1 MTNMRLA
8 FWMLASFA
16 LLLAAPSWAADPA
29 DVKGLWLVTDY
40 PAITA
45 RAGESASIKLKLQN
59 AGLAPETVTLSV
71 ADVPPGWKAVLL
83 GGGSPVGAAMAATN
97 DSVPLQLRLDIP
109 DGAPAGTHRLTIH
122 AAGSDVNADLPI
134 DVTIGEVLPAKLT
147 IKTSLPSLRGTTH
160 SSFDYA
166 FSVKNEGDKDLLVRL
181 AAQAPQGFQTSFTD
195 EFGSQEISS
204 VPIEAGQSKDLKLKV
219 QPAGGAPAADYPVA
233 VQASAAGVAANAT
246 MTVEITGEPKLSLT
260 GAEEGRLSV
269 QAEAGKPMQVR
280 LVVGNDGSA
289 PAQDIDLSGAP
300 PSDWIVTFDQKKID
314 RLGPGEKKTV
324 QATLTP
330 SARAIAGDY
339 MLTFT
344 ASDNADS
351 ASSDFRV
358 TVATSTLWGIVG
370 IGIIAIA
377 LLVAV
382 GAVAR
387 FGRR

>member
-16 LLLAAPSWAADPA
+16 LLLASPVRAADA
-29 DVKGLWLVTDY
+29 GNVTGLWLVTDY

-45 RAGESASIKLKLQN
+45 RAGESTSVKLKLQN

-71 ADVPPGWKAVLL
+71 SDVPTGWKVVLL

-109 DGAPAGTHRLTIH
+109 DGAPAGDHKLTIH
-122 AAGSDVNADLPI
+122 AQGSDLTAVLPL
-134 DVTIGEVLPAKLT
+134 DVTVGEVQPPKLT
-147 IKTSLPSLRGTTH
+147 IKASLPSLRGTTH
-160 SSFDYA
+160 SSFEYA
-166 FSVKNEGDKDLLVRL
+166 FTVKNEGDKDLTISL
-181 AAQAPQGFQTSFTD
+181 AAQAPQGFQTSFA
-195 EFGSQEISS
+195 EEYGSQEISS
-204 VPIEAGQSKDLKLKV
+204 IPIEAGQSKDLKLKV
-219 QPAGGAPAADYPVA
+219 QPPGQAPAADYPVA
-233 VQASAAGVAANAT
+233 VEASAGGVTANT
-246 MTVEITGEPKLSLT
+246 SMTVEITGQPKLSLT
-260 GAEEGRLSV
+260 GADEGRISV
-269 QAEAGKPMQVR
+269 KAEAGKPTQVS

-289 PAQDIDLSGAP
+289 PAQDIDISAAP
-300 PSDWIVTFDQKKID
+300 PADWTVAFDQKKID
-314 RLGPGEKKTV
+314 QIAPGEKKTV

-330 SARAIAGDY
+330 SAKALAGDY

-344 ASDNADS
+344 AADNADS

-377 LLVAV
+377 LLIAV